1 MNTNT
6 KKNNNFLVQG
16 SILAIAG
23 IVVRIIGLLY
33 RIPMTNI
40 IGEDGIG
47 VYSTAYTIYN
57 ILLLISSYSLP
68 VAVSRLVAARRS
80 IGEYKNAGRV
90 LTCALLFA
98 TISGTTMCAV
108 AYFGAGYF
116 ARSIMGM
123 PEAEYAIKTLAPTIL
138 IMAFLGTLRGYF
150 QGHGT
155 MIPTAVSQ
163 VIEQIVN
170 AVVSVGAAWI
180 LFNKGMELDAGGS
193 NYYQSA
199 FGAAGGTIGTG
210 MGALS
215 AFIFCV
221 ILFFFFQKV
230 TKQQLR
236 QDTMRDADLETYP
249 DVMKLIIFTIVP
261 VLIST
266 TVYQLSLIVDQSI
279 FAKYVGSDYKVV
291 WGIYSGKY
299 NLLINVPVAF
309 ASALASSIIP
319 TLSGAMARGDRE
331 DARKKTAEAI
341 RFNMLIAIPCAVGL
355 GVLARPLMRLL
366 FSGANIE
373 AGRMMMLG
381 SAAVVFYSLS
391 TITNSILQGTGN
403 IWMPVRNAV
412 LSLGIHIG
420 ILAVLLWV
428 FDLGILGVVFANIA
442 FALLMSIFNNIS
454 VRRVT
459 GHRQE
464 YLKTFIMP
472 LFCASL
478 MGLAARLL
486 YNVVSR
492 FTGNAVSS
500 ALSVVLAV
508 ILYAVLLL
516 LTRTVNEEELKG
528 FPKGAV
534 LARLA
539 RKLHLIG

>member
-1 MNTNT
+1 
-6 KKNNNFLVQG
+6 
-16 SILAIAG
+16 
-23 IVVRIIGLLY
+23 
-33 RIPMTNI
+33 
-40 IGEDGIG
+40 
-47 VYSTAYTIYN
+47 
-57 ILLLISSYSLP
+57 
-68 VAVSRLVAARRS
+68 
-80 IGEYKNAGRV
+80 
-90 LTCALLFA
+90 
-98 TISGTTMCAV
+98 
-108 AYFGAGYF
+108 
-116 ARSIMGM
+116 MGM

-138 IMAFLGTLRGYF
+138 VMAFLGTLRGYY

-170 AVVSVGAAWI
+170 AIVSVGAAWI

-199 FGAAGGTIGTG
+199 YGAAGGTIGTG

-230 TKQQLR
+230 AKQQIK
-236 QDTMRDADLETYP
+236 QDTTRDSDLETYP
-249 DVMKLIIFTIVP
+249 ALMKLIIFTIVP

-279 FAKYVGSDYKVV
+279 FAKYVGSDYKSV

-319 TLSGAMARGDRE
+319 ALSGAMARGDSE
-331 DARKKTAEAI
+331 DARRKTAEAI

-355 GVLARPLMRLL
+355 GILARPLMCLL

-381 SAAVVFYSLS
+381 SSAVIFYSLS

-412 LSLGIHIG
+412 LSLALHVG

-428 FDLGILGVVFANIA
+428 FDLGIYGVVFANIA
-442 FALLMSIFNNIS
+442 FALLMCIFNNLS
-454 VRRVT
+454 VRHVV

-472 LFCASL
+472 LFCASI
-478 MGLAARLL
+478 MGLAARIVYNLL
-486 YNVVSR
+486 SR
-492 FTGNAVSS
+492 FAKNAIS
-500 ALSVVLAV
+500 AALAV
-508 ILYAVLLL
+508 IAAVIVYAVLLL
-516 LTRTVNEEELKG
+516 FTRTVSEEELKG

-534 LARLA
+534 LVRAA
-539 RKLHLIG
+539 KKLHLM

>member
-1 MNTNT
+1 MDTNA

-23 IVVRIIGLLY
+23 IVVRMIGLLY

-40 IGEDGIG
+40 IGEEGIG

-68 VAVSRLVAARRS
+68 VAVSRLVAARRGV
-80 IGEYKNAGRV
+80 GEYKNAGRV

-108 AYFGAGYF
+108 AYFGSGYF
-116 ARSIMGM
+116 ARSVMGM

-138 IMAFLGTLRGYF
+138 VMAFLGTLRGYY

-170 AVVSVGAAWI
+170 AIVSVGAAWI

-199 FGAAGGTIGTG
+199 YGAAGGTIGTG

-230 TKQQLR
+230 AKQQIK
-236 QDTMRDADLETYP
+236 QDTTRDSDLETYP
-249 DVMKLIIFTIVP
+249 ALMKLIIFTIVP

-279 FAKYVGSDYKVV
+279 FAKYVGSDYKSV

-299 NLLINVPVAF
+299 NLLTNVPVAF

-319 TLSGAMARGDRE
+319 ALSGAMARGDSE
-331 DARKKTAEAI
+331 DARRKTAEAI

-355 GVLARPLMRLL
+355 GILARPLMCLL

-381 SAAVVFYSLS
+381 SSAVIFYSLS

-412 LSLGIHIG
+412 LSLALHVG

-428 FDLGILGVVFANIA
+428 FDLGIYGVVFANIA
-442 FALLMSIFNNIS
+442 FALLMCIFNNLS
-454 VRRVT
+454 VRHVV

-472 LFCASL
+472 LFCASI
-478 MGLAARLL
+478 MGLAARIVYNLL
-486 YNVVSR
+486 SR
-492 FTGNAVSS
+492 FAKNAIS
-500 ALSVVLAV
+500 AALAV
-508 ILYAVLLL
+508 IAAVIVYAVLLL
-516 LTRTVNEEELKG
+516 FTRTVSEEELKG

-534 LARLA
+534 LVRAA
-539 RKLHLIG
+539 KKLHLM

>member
-1 MNTNT
+1 MDTNA

-23 IVVRIIGLLY
+23 IVVRMIGLLY

-40 IGEDGIG
+40 IGEEGIG

-68 VAVSRLVAARRS
+68 VAVSRLVAARRGV
-80 IGEYKNAGRV
+80 GEYKNAGRV

-108 AYFGAGYF
+108 AYFGSGYF
-116 ARSIMGM
+116 ARSVMGM

-138 IMAFLGTLRGYF
+138 VMAFLGTLRGYY

-170 AVVSVGAAWI
+170 AIVSVGAAWI

-199 FGAAGGTIGTG
+199 YGAAGGTIGTG

-230 TKQQLR
+230 AKQQIK
-236 QDTMRDADLETYP
+236 QDMTRDSDLETYP
-249 DVMKLIIFTIVP
+249 ALMKLIIFTIVP

-279 FAKYVGSDYKVV
+279 FAKYVGSDYKSV

-319 TLSGAMARGDRE
+319 ALSGAMARGDSE
-331 DARKKTAEAI
+331 DARRKTAEAI

-355 GVLARPLMRLL
+355 GILARPLMCLL

-381 SAAVVFYSLS
+381 SSAVIFYSLS

-412 LSLGIHIG
+412 LSLALHVG

-428 FDLGILGVVFANIA
+428 FDLGIYGVVFANIA
-442 FALLMSIFNNIS
+442 FALLMCIFNNLS
-454 VRRVT
+454 VRHVV

-472 LFCASL
+472 LFCASI
-478 MGLAARLL
+478 MGLAARIVYNLL
-486 YNVVSR
+486 SR
-492 FTGNAVSS
+492 FAKNAIS
-500 ALSVVLAV
+500 AALAV
-508 ILYAVLLL
+508 IAAVIVYAVLLL
-516 LTRTVNEEELKG
+516 FTRTVSEEELKG

-534 LARLA
+534 LVRAA
-539 RKLHLIG
+539 KKLHLM